1 MIWKCQNGNR
11 VERFYDRPAR
21 SSVTRVLDPNGDQI
35 GDADYSGNK
44 VTAAFVKTAMIKEQ
58 GGLAPKP
65 KRQRKRP

>member
-1 MIWKCQNGNR
+1 MIWKCNNGNS

-35 GDADYSGNK
+35 GDAAYSGNK
-44 VTAAFVKTAMIKEQ
+44 VTADSEKEYMIAQ
-58 GGLAPKP
+58 NGGLAPKP